1 MKRIKAA
8 ATGFLAIFII
18 AVGIVHFVN
27 PSLFR
32 PLLISSASNAMVY
45 AIGVLQLLS
54 GVWLLRSVYLVVK
67 GHRSSARSTWIEIH
81 YKVLE
86 ESIDTNSA
94 DTIKQVLLTLREAQ
108 KFIKTRDYKS
118 LLLYSA
124 IDVPAAEALSH
135 FDGSLALWIRTIPD
149 DAAHAM
155 SKHIGLL
162 VLNFLSELSDAA
174 AESLSKH
181 NGDLFLKGLR
191 SLSDAAA
198 ESLSQHQ
205 HHLSMTGLE
214 SISDKAARSLLRH
227 MNLEIDLS
235 RLSESAATIFRER
248 HGSDD

>member
-1 MKRIKAA
+1 MKRINAA
-8 ATGFLAIFII
+8 ATGVLAIFMI
-18 AVGIVHFVN
+18 AAGIVHFVN

-32 PLLISSASNAMVY
+32 PLLLSSASNAVMY
-45 AIGVLQLLS
+45 AIGVLQLLI
-54 GVWLLRSVYLVVK
+54 GVWLLWSVYLVVK
-67 GHRSSARSTWIEIH
+67 GHRSSARSTWAEIH
-81 YKVLE
+81 YHVLQ

-94 DTIKQVLLTLREAQ
+94 DTNKQLLMTVREAQ
-108 KFIKTRDYKS
+108 KFIKTRDHNS

-124 IDVPAAEALSH
+124 IDVPAAEVLSH
-135 FDGSLALWIRTIPD
+135 FDGSLALWIRSIPD
-149 DAAHAM
+149 GAAHAL
-155 SKHIGLL
+155 SKHIGML

-181 NGDLFLKGLR
+181 QGDLFLKGLR

-214 SISDKAARSLLRH
+214 SLSDKAARSLLRH

-235 RLSESAATIFRER
+235 RLSESAATILRER
-248 HGSDD
+248 HGSED